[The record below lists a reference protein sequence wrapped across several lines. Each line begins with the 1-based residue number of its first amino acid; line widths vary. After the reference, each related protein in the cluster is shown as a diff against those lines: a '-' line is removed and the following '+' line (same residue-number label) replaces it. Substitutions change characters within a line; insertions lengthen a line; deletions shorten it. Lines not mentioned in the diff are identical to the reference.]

1 MKAQYFS
8 SFLGMTEI
16 KILFKP
22 DSVSKEEFFSYVDEK
37 VVQPKSKER
46 SKRKESKVV
55 EILSN
60 KADMAKYAE
69 TVSSKVKRKEQ
80 TLEIIKDCL
89 NHCQKSF
96 SKMKRI
102 KTCLNS
108 CIRAIN
114 D

>member
-22 DSVSKEEFFSYVDEK
+22 DSVSKKEFFSYVDEK
-37 VVQPKSKER
+37 VVQPKSKAK

-55 EILSN
+55 QVLSN

-69 TVSSKVKRKEQ
+69 TVSSKAKRKEQ
-80 TLEIIKDCL
+80 TLEKLKDCL
-89 NHCQKSF
+89 NNCKM
-96 SKMKRI
+96 MKRM
-102 KTCLNS
+102 KKCLNS
-108 CIRAIN
+108 CLKSK
-114 D
+114 